1 MSVKNKI
8 ELLWSFLSVKNKI
21 ELLWSFLGGFC
32 FTVFVEVLEQGSS
45 DRYFDWGQDIFRLR
59 NWFNFN
65 TFTVEEN
72 LEHFIFGFLLTYI
85 IIWSIKIYKK

>member
-21 ELLWSFLGGFC
+21 ELLWS
-32 FTVFVEVLEQGSS
+32 SS